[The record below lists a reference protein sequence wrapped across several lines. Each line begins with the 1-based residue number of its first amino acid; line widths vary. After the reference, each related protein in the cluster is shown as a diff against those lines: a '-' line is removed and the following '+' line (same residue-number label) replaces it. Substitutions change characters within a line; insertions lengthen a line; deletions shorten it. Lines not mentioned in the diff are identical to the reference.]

1 MISLDQKTL
10 SNEDAVE
17 CLRDR
22 FSDICDG
29 FLEDAKSAAH
39 WWTEIVGFP
48 ASTDGHLVQVTAA
61 PEHVALFLQPYIEGT
76 LQSNDS
82 ACLAELWRTLFST
95 DAQPVSGVV
104 INQEEAHG

>member
-1 MISLDQKTL
+1 MNSAFQKTL

-29 FLEDAKSAAH
+29 FGESTENAAH
-39 WWTEIVGFP
+39 WWTTIVGFP
-48 ASTDGHLVQVTAA
+48 AAADGHFVQVTAA

-82 ACLAELWRTLFST
+82 ACLADLWRTLFGT
-95 DAQPVSGVV
+95 EAQPVSGVL
-104 INQEEAHG
+104 ISQEEAHG